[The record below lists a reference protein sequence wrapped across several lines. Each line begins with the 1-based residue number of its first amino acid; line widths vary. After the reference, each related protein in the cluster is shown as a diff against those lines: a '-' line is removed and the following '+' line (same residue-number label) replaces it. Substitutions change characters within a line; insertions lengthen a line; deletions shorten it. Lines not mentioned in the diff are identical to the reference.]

1 MKPPATLA
9 SAPASTGTKTL
20 DAVGFIDGQAG
31 SSGETP
37 VDIYNPARGEDG
49 GVLASVSYADAAEV
63 RRAVD
68 SASRAFGAWRDTPI
82 VKRCRILFKCK
93 QLLEEHAD
101 ELARLIVRENG
112 KTFCEAEGEVRRG
125 IEVVEFAAGMPSL
138 AKGDY
143 IPDIAGR
150 VDGYMLREPL
160 GVVVGA
166 CPFNFPGMIPMWMFP
181 VAIACGNCFILKPSE
196 KCPLTGLR
204 LAELFSEGGLPDGV
218 LNVVQGDGETF
229 RSLIEQPEVRAVS
242 FVGSTPVARQVW
254 ELAGKHHKRVQA
266 LGGAKNHN
274 LILPD
279 AEPASTIDALI
290 GSAYGCAGE
299 RCMATSV
306 AVLVGDAAEMI
317 PDLIEAAKALKLGDG
332 LDDGTTLGP
341 LISAQQKQ
349 RAVDYL
355 GIGQDEGA
363 ELILDGREAAL
374 PDGGGHFL
382 GASIFDRVTPDMR
395 IARDEIFGPVL
406 CLMRADSLDQAI
418 DLANASEFGNG
429 ASIFTASGGAAQHFR
444 TRIQA
449 GMIGINAGV
458 PAPMAMFPFGGHK
471 KSFFGDLRAQGPD
484 GIEFYTQKKTVIE
497 RWPERGPTGNIWG
510 K

>member
-1 MKPPATLA
+1 MNRPTQTAP
-9 SAPASTGTKTL
+9 APASASRQTHQLTS
-20 DAVGFIDGQAG
+20 FIDGRSVPR
-31 SSGETP
+31 SSAP
-37 VDIYNPARGEDG
+37 VEIYNPAHGEAG
-49 GVLASVSYADAAEV
+49 GVLASISYADAAVV
-63 RRAVD
+63 RQAVE
-68 SASRAFGAWRDTPI
+68 SAARAFTRWRDTPI
-82 VKRCRILFKCK
+82 VKRCRILFRCK

-101 ELARLIVRENG
+101 ELARLIVQENG
-112 KTFCEAEGEVRRG
+112 KTFCEAEGEIRRG

-160 GVVVGA
+160 GVVTGA

-181 VAIACGNCFILKPSE
+181 VAIACGNAFILKPSD
-196 KCPLTGLR
+196 KCPLTGTR
-204 LAELFSEGGLPDGV
+204 LAELFTEGGLPDGV
-218 LNVVQGDGETF
+218 LNVVQGGGEVF
-229 RSLIEQPEVRAVS
+229 QMLIEAPEVRAVS
-242 FVGSTPVARQVW
+242 FVGSTPVAESVW
-254 ELAGKHHKRVQA
+254 ELAGKNHKRVQA

-306 AVLVGDAAEMI
+306 AVLVGNAADLI
-317 PDLIEAAKALKLGDG
+317 PDLIEAARALKLGDG
-332 LDDGTTLGP
+332 LNEQTTLGP
-341 LISAQQKQ
+341 LISEAQKS
-349 RAVDYL
+349 RAIDYL
-355 GIGQDEGA
+355 RIGQDEGA
-363 ELILDGREAAL
+363 KLILDGRDAEA

-382 GASIFDRVTPDMR
+382 GASILDHVTPDMR
-395 IARDEIFGPVL
+395 VAREEIFGPVL

-418 DLANASEFGNG
+418 DLANASAFGNG

-458 PAPMAMFPFGGHK
+458 PAPMAMFSFGGHK
-471 KSFFGDLRAQGPD
+471 ASLFGDLRAQGPD
-484 GIEFYTQKKTVIE
+484 GIEFYTQKKSIIE